1 MSFRNFLPSSIQLVC
16 PEILERWNRK
26 WVHKMP
32 FLQPLQNLWFAK
44 FLVCKFNN
52 LIKSHLRSTWMKSK
66 GISWITRNPKESS
79 ETLRNLKNLEFYNG
93 PLKKSGN
100 GSFLE
105 KLKKRSYIPSLIF
118 DYILKKAKRPKKSRK
133 CEPCKKCGLHATAD
147 FEQEEE
153 A

>member
-1 MSFRNFLPSSIQLVC
+1 MNH
-16 PEILERWNRK
+16 PE
-26 WVHKMP
+26 
-32 FLQPLQNLWFAK
+32 
-44 FLVCKFNN
+44 
-52 LIKSHLRSTWMKSK
+52 SK
-66 GISWITRNPKESS
+66 GN
-79 ETLRNLKNLEFYNG
+79 LRNSQESQESGVLQWTIE
-93 PLKKSGN
+93 KKSGN